1 MFILKAKPTQQ
12 SVSKECGSILIIV
25 AVLLMALL
33 GFAGLAI
40 DFGNFYLQKAR
51 MQSLADASALACAQ
65 FDCEEND
72 SRLDAVKSPYDMEG
86 VTVRITELDVCS
98 EKYPTECAI
107 ADVHKQWDTYF
118 IQLFGVPKLSVA
130 TTATALAGQA
140 EET

>member
-1 MFILKAKPTQQ
+1 M
-12 SVSKECGSILIIV
+12 IIV
-25 AVLLMALL
+25 AVLLTALL

-72 SRLDAVKSPYDMEG
+72 PRLDAVKSPYDMEG
-86 VTVRITELDVCS
+86 VTVRITQLDVCS